1 MSQKKDSTGN
11 QLGGFGT
18 ARQRKKR
25 RASGR
30 MGGAGLK
37 GFGSGGIAAEYLGGG
52 RRRLRLGTRFRFLQ
66 TNNALVGNF
75 PAKVFLLAALLVML
89 FEEDGASGICDERA
103 GGWKADVSGA
113 VLNIHSTAKKGRVTC
128 HVASVQT
135 DSSMVNSTNDFMRR
149 ILWKIVSSRN
159 SFCGQ
164 RHFPFRLLRI

>member
-37 GFGSGGIAAEYLGGG
+37 GFGSGGIAAEHLGGG
-52 RRRLRLGTRFRFLQ
+52 RRRLRRGTRFRFLQ

-75 PAKVFLLAALLVML
+75 PAKVFLLAALFVML

-128 HVASVQT
+128 HVTSVQT
-135 DSSMVNSTNDFMRR
+135 DSSMVNSTNDFLRR